1 MKIVYHH
8 RTRGRD
14 VEGVH
19 IRGIVGALRDL
30 GHEVRV
36 VSFPGADPENTTAP
50 AAGTQ
55 PKKSRLS
62 TLVSRTPGVL
72 FELLEIAYNAVT
84 RFRIARIIR
93 DERPDLIYERYS
105 MFLWATIRQARRHG
119 IPIVLEI
126 NDSALV
132 PRVRPLFLKSL
143 ARRIERWC
151 MQNATGLVFI
161 SSYFRDLARET
172 YGTIAPSVVS
182 PNAADAVRFD
192 PALFDRAALR
202 REQGIGNEVVC
213 GYVGAFVH
221 WHGVAE
227 FVARIAPH
235 IAKRRD
241 FRLLF
246 VGGGVDLAAV
256 QATIDEHGIAD
267 RVLLPGRVE
276 HADIPRWIACM
287 DFAVLPNS
295 NEYGSPMK
303 LFEFMAMGIGVVAPD
318 YQPIAEVIADEKTGW
333 LFPKGDIERGV
344 ECVLEVAGS
353 RTQQIMIG
361 RGARDYILR
370 ERQWR
375 TNAEQLLSLVPDEVA
390 DAESSGGRT
399 P

>member
-1 MKIVYHH
+1 MRIVYHH

-36 VSFPGADPENTTAP
+36 LSFPGADPEGTTVHV
-50 AAGTQ
+50 AGAQ
-55 PKKSRLS
+55 PKSTLS

-72 FELLEIAYNAVT
+72 FELLELAYNAVT
-84 RFRIARIIR
+84 WFRIGRIIR
-93 DERPDLIYERYS
+93 SERPDLIYERYS
-105 MFLWATIRQARRHG
+105 LFLWATIRQARRRG

-143 ARRIERWC
+143 ARRIERRC

-161 SSYFRDLARET
+161 SSYFRDLAREA

-182 PNAADAVRFD
+182 PNAADAARFD
-192 PALFDRAALR
+192 PALFDRTALR
-202 REQGIGNEVVC
+202 RQQGIGNEVVC
-213 GYVGAFVH
+213 GYVGAFVR

-227 FVARIAPH
+227 FVAHIAPY
-235 IAKRRD
+235 IAARRD
-241 FRLLF
+241 LRLLF

-256 QATIDEHGIAD
+256 QATIEQHGIAD

-303 LFEFMAMGIGVVAPD
+303 VFEFMAMGVGVVAPD

-333 LFPKGDIERGV
+333 LFPKGDLVSGV
-344 ECVLEVAGS
+344 ELVLEVAGS

-361 RGARDYILR
+361 RAARDYILR

-375 TNAEQLLSLVPDEVA
+375 TNAEQILSLVPPKIGEPENA
-390 DAESSGGRT
+390 GER
-399 P
+399 